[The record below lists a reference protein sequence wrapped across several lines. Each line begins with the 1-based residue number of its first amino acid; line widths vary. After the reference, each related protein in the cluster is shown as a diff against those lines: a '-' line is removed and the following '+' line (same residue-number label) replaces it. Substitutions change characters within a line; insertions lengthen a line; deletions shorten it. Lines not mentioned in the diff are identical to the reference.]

1 VAPSPCTVN
10 LPELR
15 RVADSLRRAAAATR
29 DTVVVDGFALYLS
42 ADSAH
47 PFMSLAVPEDPER
60 EDWGTA
66 LAALPAVFAAHGRR
80 PRIEAFAELHPAL
93 LRAADAAGW
102 RRAMTA
108 PVLKL
113 SPAALAASPA
123 VVGAFGWLA
132 PDDGGRLEAA
142 LRGSHLAYGGTEG
155 DPAALDWAPQLVR
168 GLRQGALIAGTVE
181 VDGAPR
187 AGAVVQLG
195 GDAGE
200 LAGVWTHPDFRRR
213 GLARQACHALLAGA
227 FARGVPSAWLSA
239 AEGAL
244 GLYEGLGFVNVGT
257 QVNLEPPAQA

>member
-1 VAPSPCTVN
+1 
-10 LPELR
+10 
-15 RVADSLRRAAAATR
+15 
-29 DTVVVDGFALYLS
+29 
-42 ADSAH
+42 
-47 PFMSLAVPEDPER
+47 MSLAVPEEADR

-66 LAALPAVFAAHGRR
+66 LAALPTAFAAHGRS

-108 PVLKL
+108 PVLTL
-113 SPAALAASPA
+113 APEALAPA
-123 VVGAFGWLA
+123 PPAVGAFGWLA
-132 PDDGGRLEAA
+132 PDDAGRLEAA
-142 LRGSHLAYGGTEG
+142 LRGSHLAYGGAED
-155 DPAALDWAPQLVR
+155 DPAALDWATQLVR
-168 GLRQGALIAGTVE
+168 GLRQGTLLAGAVD

-200 LAGVWTHPDFRRR
+200 LAGVWTHPAFRLR

-244 GLYEGLGFVNVGT
+244 GLYERLGFVTVGT
-257 QVNLEPPAQA
+257 QVNLEPP

>member
-1 VAPSPCTVN
+1 VAPSPSAVHHS
-10 LPELR
+10 ELR
-15 RVADSLRRAAAATR
+15 RLADSLREAAAATR
-29 DTVVVDGFALYLS
+29 DAVVVDGFALYLS
-42 ADSAH
+42 PDSAH
-47 PFMSLAVPEDPER
+47 PYMSLAVPEDAER

-66 LAALPAVFAAHGRR
+66 LAALPTAFAAYGRR

-108 PVLKL
+108 PVLTL
-113 SPAALAASPA
+113 SPGALASAPPA
-123 VVGAFGWLA
+123 VAAFGWLV

-142 LRGSHLAYGGTEG
+142 LRGSHLAYGGAEG
-155 DPAALDWAPQLVR
+155 DHAALDWAPQLVR
-168 GLRQGALIAGTVE
+168 GLRQGTLLAGAVD
-181 VDGAPR
+181 VDGTPR
-187 AGAVVQLG
+187 AGAVVQFG

-200 LAGVWTHPDFRRR
+200 LAGVWTHPAFRRR

-244 GLYEGLGFVNVGT
+244 GLYKRLGFVRVGT
-257 QVNLEPPAQA
+257 QVNLEPP